1 MKSVLVWF
9 YFVYLIMLAVCFF
22 SGFVFPLTSTF
33 FKARNVFLVV
43 VFVLFFKPQIWA
55 VHFTDRHNKNSG
67 QDISEKHAS

>member
-33 FKARNVFLVV
+33 LRPEMSF
-43 VFVLFFKPQIWA
+43 
-55 VHFTDRHNKNSG
+55 
-67 QDISEKHAS
+67 

>member
-22 SGFVFPLTSTF
+22 LDLFFPSYQH

-43 VFVLFFKPQIWA
+43 VFVF
-55 VHFTDRHNKNSG
+55 
-67 QDISEKHAS
+67 

>member
-22 SGFVFPLTSTF
+22 LDLFFPSYQH
-33 FKARNVFLVV
+33 FKARNVFLV

-55 VHFTDRHNKNSG
+55 VHFTDRRNKNSG

>member
-9 YFVYLIMLAVCFF
+9 YFVYLIMFAVCFF
-22 SGFVFPLTSTF
+22 LDLFFPSYQH

-55 VHFTDRHNKNSG
+55 VHFTDRRNKNSG